1 MTAQLA
7 LAVEAPL
14 HESAVCP
21 ICRAPIAM
29 QPQHAVGAESL
40 EYVTGWYGACRRHRN
55 VEVYI
60 DMEQ

>member
-14 HESAVCP
+14 HERAACP

-29 QPQHAVGAESL
+29 EPQYAVGAESP
-40 EYVTGWYGACRRHRN
+40 E
-55 VEVYI
+55 YI
-60 DMEQ
+60 DMEKSE